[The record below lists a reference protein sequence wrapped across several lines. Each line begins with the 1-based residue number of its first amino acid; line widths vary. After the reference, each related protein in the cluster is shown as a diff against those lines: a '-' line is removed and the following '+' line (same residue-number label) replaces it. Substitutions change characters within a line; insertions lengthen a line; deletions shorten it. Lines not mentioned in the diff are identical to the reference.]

1 MTWVAIQ
8 NVGHERVLYLTTI
21 GRRTGLPRQIE
32 IWFVVCCDRFYLFA
46 ETGEAAAWVKNL
58 RANSWVVVRIGQRK
72 IEATGRVLDRET
84 DRELWDQVAE
94 IANRKYGW
102 GDGPPVE
109 LTPLN
114 SVSSPNKAGASRRS
128 ADRRAC
134 GARHRRG

>member
-1 MTWVAIQ
+1 MRGIQ
-8 NVGHERVLYLTTI
+8 NVADERVLYLTTI

-58 RANSWVVVRIGQRK
+58 RANPWVVIRIGERT

-84 DRELWDQVAE
+84 DRERWDQVTE

-102 GDGPPVE
+102 GDGLPVE

-114 SVSSPNKAGASRRS
+114 SV
-128 ADRRAC
+128 
-134 GARHRRG
+134 